1 MANASG
7 FFTPSVPSLRLR
19 GRIQTPIGIYRTG
32 FLSPEGFSLRVFCSN
47 PAQGSDKLASGSGAS
62 SSESRAPRLVSQG
75 CKLVGCGSAV
85 PTLKVSNDDLAKIVD
100 TSDEWISVR
109 TGIRNRRVLSG
120 KESLTTLAVEAGR
133 KALQMAQ
140 VDPDDVDLVLMCT
153 STPEDL
159 FGSAPQIQKALG
171 CKSNPLAYD
180 ITAACSGFVL
190 GLVSAA
196 CHIRG
201 AGFQNVLVIGADA
214 LSQYVDWTD
223 RGTCIL
229 FGDAAGAVL
238 VQACDSEED
247 GLFGFDLNSDG
258 DGQRHLNATIKENEM
273 DNALGSNG
281 SVLDFPPK
289 RPSYS
294 CIKMNGKEV
303 FRFAVRSVPQSIES
317 ALEKAGL
324 PGSSIDWLLL
334 HQANQRIIDAVA
346 TRLEVPPE
354 RVISNLANYGNTS
367 AASIPLALDEAVR
380 SGKVKAGHTI
390 AAAGFGAGLTWGSAI
405 VRWQ

>member
-7 FFTPSVPSLRLR
+7 FFTPSVPSLRSR
-19 GRIQTPIGIYRTG
+19 FQPSIRIYRSG
-32 FLSPEGFSLRVFCSN
+32 FCSEGVSKKVWCFS
-47 PAQGSDKLASGSGAS
+47 AMEGAAKVS
-62 SSESRAPRLVSQG
+62 PSESRVPRLISKG
-75 CKLVGCGSAV
+75 CKLVGSGSTV
-85 PTLKVSNDDLAKIVD
+85 PTLQVSNDDLAKIVD

-109 TGIRNRRVLSG
+109 TGIRNRRVLTG
-120 KESLTTLAVEAGR
+120 KESLISLAVEASR
-133 KALQMAQ
+133 KALQMAE

-171 CKSNPLAYD
+171 CKTNPLAYD
-180 ITAACSGFVL
+180 ITAACSGFIL

-201 AGFQNVLVIGADA
+201 GGFQNVLVIGADS
-214 LSQYVDWTD
+214 LSRYVDWTD
-223 RGTCIL
+223 RGSCIL

-238 VQACDSEED
+238 VQACDCEDD
-247 GLFGFDLNSDG
+247 GLFSFDVHSDG
-258 DGQRHLNATIKENEM
+258 NGQRHLNATMKENER
-273 DNALGSNG
+273 DDELGSNG
-281 SVLDFPPK
+281 SVLNFPP
-289 RPSYS
+289 RRSSYS
-294 CIKMNGKEV
+294 CVQMNGKEV
-303 FRFAVRSVPQSIES
+303 FRFAARCVPQSIAS
-317 ALEKAGL
+317 ALGKAGL
-324 PGSSIDWLLL
+324 SSSSIDWLLL

-380 SGKVKAGHTI
+380 GGKVKPGHTI

-405 VRWQ
+405 LRWG

>member
-7 FFTPSVPSLRLR
+7 FFTPSVPSLR
-19 GRIQTPIGIYRTG
+19 GRIQPPIGIYRSG
-32 FLSPEGFSLRVFCSN
+32 FCSTEGFSKRVFCSSN
-47 PAQGSDKLASGSGAS
+47 IEGAEKLASGAS
-62 SSESRAPRLVSQG
+62 PSESRVPKLVSKG

-85 PTLKVSNDDLAKIVD
+85 PTLQVSNDDLAKIVD
-100 TSDEWISVR
+100 TNDEWISVR

-120 KESLTTLAVEAGR
+120 KESLTSLAVEASK

-159 FGSAPQIQKALG
+159 FGSAPQVQKALG
-171 CKSNPLAYD
+171 CKRNPLAYD

-201 AGFQNVLVIGADA
+201 GGFRNVLVIGADA
-214 LSQYVDWTD
+214 LSRYVDWTD

-247 GLFGFDLNSDG
+247 GLFGFDVHSDG
-258 DGQRHLNATIKENEM
+258 DGQRHLNANIKENET
-273 DNALGSNG
+273 DDVLGSNG

-289 RPSYS
+289 RISYS
-294 CIKMNGKEV
+294 CLQMNGKEV
-303 FRFAVRSVPQSIES
+303 FRFAARCVPQSIES

-324 PGSSIDWLLL
+324 LRSSIDWLLL

-346 TRLEVPPE
+346 TRLEVPSE

-390 AAAGFGAGLTWGSAI
+390 AAAGFGAGLSWGSAI
-405 VRWQ
+405 LRWK

>member
-7 FFTPSVPSLRLR
+7 FFTPSVPSLRR
-19 GRIQTPIGIYRTG
+19 RIQPSIAIYRSG
-32 FLSPEGFSLRVFCSN
+32 LCSPEGFSKRVICS
-47 PAQGSDKLASGSGAS
+47 GTIHGEEKLSSGAS
-62 SSESRAPRLVSQG
+62 PSESRIPRLVSKG
-75 CKLVGCGSAV
+75 CKLVGCGSAT
-85 PTLKVSNDDLAKIVD
+85 PTLKVSNDDLAKVVD

-120 KESLTTLAVEAGR
+120 KDSLTALAVEASR
-133 KALQMAQ
+133 KALEMAQ

-171 CKSNPLAYD
+171 CKRNPLAYD

-201 AGFQNVLVIGADA
+201 GGFQNVLVIGADA
-214 LSQYVDWTD
+214 LSRYVDWTD

-247 GLFGFDLNSDG
+247 GLFGFDLHSDG
-258 DGQRHLNATIKENEM
+258 DGQRHLNASIKENEA

-281 SVLDFPPK
+281 SVLGFPP
-289 RPSYS
+289 RRSSYS
-294 CIKMNGKEV
+294 CIQMNGKEV
-303 FRFAVRSVPQSIES
+303 FRFAARCVPQSIES
-317 ALEKAGL
+317 ALGKAGL
-324 PGSSIDWLLL
+324 HGSSIDWLLL

-346 TRLEVPPE
+346 ARLQVPPE

-405 VRWQ
+405 IRWG

>member
-1 MANASG
+1 
-7 FFTPSVPSLRLR
+7 
-19 GRIQTPIGIYRTG
+19 
-32 FLSPEGFSLRVFCSN
+32 
-47 PAQGSDKLASGSGAS
+47 
-62 SSESRAPRLVSQG
+62 
-75 CKLVGCGSAV
+75 
-85 PTLKVSNDDLAKIVD
+85 
-100 TSDEWISVR
+100 
-109 TGIRNRRVLSG
+109 
-120 KESLTTLAVEAGR
+120 
-133 KALQMAQ
+133 
-140 VDPDDVDLVLMCT
+140 MCT

-171 CKSNPLAYD
+171 CKRNPLAYD

-201 AGFQNVLVIGADA
+201 GGFQNVLVIGADA
-214 LSQYVDWTD
+214 LSRYVDWTD

-247 GLFGFDLNSDG
+247 GLFGFDLHSDG
-258 DGQRHLNATIKENEM
+258 DGQRHLNASIKENES

-281 SVLDFPPK
+281 SVLGFPP
-289 RPSYS
+289 RRSSYS
-294 CIKMNGKEV
+294 CIQMNGKEV
-303 FRFAVRSVPQSIES
+303 FRFAARCVPQSIEL
-317 ALEKAGL
+317 ALGKAGL
-324 PGSSIDWLLL
+324 HGSSIDWLLL

-346 TRLEVPPE
+346 ARLQVPPE

-405 VRWQ
+405 IRWG

>member
-1 MANASG
+1 MANSSG
-7 FFTPSVPSLRLR
+7 FFASSVPSLRS
-19 GRIQTPIGIYRTG
+19 RIQPPIGIYRSG
-32 FLSPEGFSLRVFCSN
+32 LRSLEGFSNRVLCSSTIKGAEKPSTGAF
-47 PAQGSDKLASGSGAS
+47 PA
-62 SSESRAPRLVSQG
+62 ESRVPRLVSKG
-75 CKLVGCGSAV
+75 CKLVGCGSAA
-85 PTLKVSNDDLAKIVD
+85 PTLMVSNDDLAKIVH

-109 TGIRNRRVLSG
+109 TGIRNRRVLSD
-120 KESLTTLAVEAGR
+120 KDNLTTLAVEAAS
-133 KALQMAQ
+133 KALDMAQ

-171 CKSNPLAYD
+171 CKRNPLAYD

-196 CHIRG
+196 CHVRG
-201 AGFQNVLVIGADA
+201 GGFQNVLVIGADA
-214 LSQYVDWTD
+214 LSRYVDWTD

-247 GLFGFDLNSDG
+247 GLFSFDLHSDG
-258 DGQRHLNATIKENEM
+258 DGQRHLTATMKENEM
-273 DNALGSNG
+273 DNAGGSNG
-281 SVLDFPPK
+281 SVLGFPP
-289 RPSYS
+289 RRSSYS
-294 CIKMNGKEV
+294 CIQMNGKEV
-303 FRFAVRSVPQSIES
+303 FRFAVRCVPQSIES

-324 PGSSIDWLLL
+324 PRSSIDWLLL

-346 TRLEVPPE
+346 TRLEIPPE

-405 VRWQ
+405 LRWG